1 MMNEKIRHAYD
12 SIHPTDEQKNRMLR
26 NIVTKMPAE
35 NGKNYTSFPTEPKRR
50 SVIFAGLALLLVVC
64 ASALYLLARQP
75 EDNPQLSQ
83 GDTNPTETQNNEY
96 EQQRLQIMLDLEEK
110 ELTYDLIERYRSFV
124 LKLIALDQKPAP
136 EYYEEYGISC
146 LARDINSIEQLG
158 YLVTDLDENGTP
170 EVIISDGKVIY
181 DLYTL
186 ERGEYLHL
194 FSSGEENTFE
204 LCKGNYIFNTVSDG
218 EGGTTYQVFLLN
230 GGELEVVTRIASEA
244 SAESISWYIISHDH
258 WSRHRFEVD
267 REQAVSKIQN
277 YDSVPIEIT
286 PFAEREDRER
296 EIP

>member
-1 MMNEKIRHAYD
+1 MNEKIRHAYD

>member
-12 SIHPTDEQKNRMLR
+12 SIHLTDEQKNRMLR
-26 NIVTKMPAE
+26 NIATQMPAE
-35 NGKNYTSFPTEPKRR
+35 NGKNYTSYPTEPKRR

-64 ASALYLLARQP
+64 ASALYLLAKQP

-96 EQQRLQIMLDLEEK
+96 EQQRLQIMLDLAEK

-146 LARDINSIEQLG
+146 LAGDIYSIEQLG
-158 YLVTDLDENGTP
+158 YLITDLDENGTP
-170 EVIISDGKVIY
+170 EVIFSDGKVIY

-194 FSSGEENTFE
+194 FSGGEQNTYE
-204 LCKGNYIFNTVSDG
+204 LCKENYIFNTVSDG
-218 EGGTTYQVFLLN
+218 EGGTTYQYFKLN
-230 GGELEVVTRIASEA
+230 GLELLKEVSLVHEVN
-244 SAESISWYIISHDH
+244 AEEENWYLMGGFQYSI
-258 WSRHRFEVD
+258 HRMPID
-267 REQAVSKIQN
+267 AEQAANII
-277 YDSVPIEIT
+277 DSYPALQIEII
-286 PFAEREDRER
+286 PFPEKEERLRP
-296 EIP
+296 IP

>member
-26 NIVTKMPAE
+26 NIVTQMPAE
-35 NGKNYTSFPTEPKRR
+35 NGKNYTSYPTEPKRR

-64 ASALYLLARQP
+64 ASALYLLAKQP

-96 EQQRLQIMLDLEEK
+96 EQQRLQIMLDLAEK
-110 ELTYDLIERYRSFV
+110 ELTYELLEKYRLFV
-124 LKLIALDQKPAP
+124 LKQIPLDKKPSL
-136 EYYEEYGISC
+136 ESYEENEISY
-146 LARDINSIEQLG
+146 LTGYISSIGELG

-194 FSSGEENTFE
+194 FSGGEQNTYE
-204 LCKGNYIFNTVSDG
+204 LCKENYIFNTVSDG
-218 EGGTTYQVFLLN
+218 EGGTTYQYFRLN
-230 GGELEVVTRIASEA
+230 GSELLKEVSLVHEVNAEEENWYLMGGFQYSIHRIP
-244 SAESISWYIISHDH
+244 IDK
-258 WSRHRFEVD
+258 
-267 REQAVSKIQN
+267 EQAANII
-277 YDSVPIEIT
+277 DSYPTLEIEIT
-286 PFAEREDRER
+286 PFAEKEERER

>member
-1 MMNEKIRHAYD
+1 MNEKIRHAYD
-12 SIHPTDEQKNRMLR
+12 GIHPTDEQKNRMLR

-35 NGKNYTSFPTEPKRR
+35 NGMNYTSYPTESKRR

-64 ASALYLLARQP
+64 ASALYLLAKQP

-244 SAESISWYIISHDH
+244 SAEGISWYIISHDH

>member
-12 SIHPTDEQKNRMLR
+12 SIHLTDEQKNRMLR

-35 NGKNYTSFPTEPKRR
+35 NGKNYTSYPTEPKRR

-110 ELTYDLIERYRSFV
+110 ELTYELLEKYRLFV
-124 LKLIALDQKPAP
+124 LKQIPLDKKPSL
-136 EYYEEYGISC
+136 ESYEENEISY
-146 LARDINSIEQLG
+146 LTGNISSIGELG
-158 YLVTDLDENGTP
+158 YLVTDLDGNGTP
-170 EVIISDGKVIY
+170 EVIVSEGKVIY

-194 FSSGEENTFE
+194 FSGGEQNTYE
-204 LCKGNYIFNTVSDG
+204 LCKENYIFNTVSGG
-218 EGGTTYQVFLLN
+218 EGGTTYQYFRLN
-230 GGELEVVTRIASEA
+230 GSELLKEVSLVHEVNAEEENWYLMGGFQYSIHRIP
-244 SAESISWYIISHDH
+244 IDK
-258 WSRHRFEVD
+258 
-267 REQAVSKIQN
+267 EQAANII
-277 YDSVPIEIT
+277 DSYRVIPIEIT
-286 PFAEREDRER
+286 PFVEREDRER

>member
-12 SIHPTDEQKNRMLR
+12 SIRPTGEQRNRMLR
-26 NIVTKMPAE
+26 NIVTQMPAK
-35 NGKNYTSFPTEPKRR
+35 NGKNYTSYPTEPKRR
-50 SVIFAGLALLLVVC
+50 SVIFAGLALLLAVC
-64 ASALYLLARQP
+64 ASALYLLAKQP
-75 EDNPQLSQ
+75 EDNPQLNQ
-83 GDTNPTETQNNEY
+83 GDTNPTETRIE
-96 EQQRLQIMLDLEEK
+96 EFERQQVQFELDLAEK

-124 LKLIALDQKPAP
+124 LKLISLDQKPAP

-146 LARDINSIEQLG
+146 LAGNISSIDQLG

-194 FSSGEENTFE
+194 FSGGEQNTYE
-204 LCKGNYIFNTVSDG
+204 LCKENYIFNTVSDG

-244 SAESISWYIISHDH
+244 SAEGISWYIISHDH

-286 PFAEREDRER
+286 AFAEKEER
-296 EIP
+296 VRPIL

>member
-1 MMNEKIRHAYD
+1 MMNEKICHAYD

-26 NIVTKMPAE
+26 NIATQMPAE
-35 NGKNYTSFPTEPKRR
+35 NGKNYTSYPTEPKRR

-64 ASALYLLARQP
+64 ASALYLLAKQP

-96 EQQRLQIMLDLEEK
+96 EQQRLQIMLDLAEK
-110 ELTYDLIERYRSFV
+110 ELTYELLEKYRLFV
-124 LKLIALDQKPAP
+124 LKQIPLDKKPSL
-136 EYYEEYGISC
+136 ESYEENEISY
-146 LARDINSIEQLG
+146 LTGYISSIGELG

-204 LCKGNYIFNTVSDG
+204 LCKGNYIFNTVSNG

-244 SAESISWYIISHDH
+244 SAEGISWYIISHDH

-286 PFAEREDRER
+286 PFVEREDRER